1 MVVVVK
7 DEDVQIERLELGPW
21 GTNAYIMI
29 CLQTGDSLVIDAP
42 AEAGTIME
50 KLQGTNHKYILLTHN
65 HMDHIG
71 ALSELRSKLKVPLA
85 AHAAD
90 SARLPSPPE
99 MQLKDG
105 DVVSFGK
112 VKLEVLH
119 TPGHTSG
126 SLCFKTG
133 KYLISGDTIFP
144 GGPGKTNAPADLKQ
158 IIKSITDKV
167 LVLSDDTEI
176 YPGHGGSIILK
187 KERDEFAIFSSR
199 PHAPNLCGDVLWL
212 SS

>member
-7 DEDVQIERLELGPW
+7 DNSVQIERIELAPF
-21 GTNAYIMI
+21 GTNAYVII
-29 CLQTGDSLVIDAP
+29 CRQTGDSVLIDAP
-42 AEAGTIME
+42 ADASTIM
-50 KLQGTNHKYILLTHN
+50 KRLQGTNPKYILLTHN

-71 ALSELRSKLKVPLA
+71 ALPELRSKLKVPLA

-99 MQLKDG
+99 MLLNDG

-144 GGPGKTNAPADLKQ
+144 GGPGKTGSPADLRQ
-158 IIKSITDKV
+158 IIKSITDKIFI
-167 LVLSDDTEI
+167 LPDDIEI
-176 YPGHGGSIILK
+176 YPGHGDSTILK

-199 PHAPNLCGDVLWL
+199 PHDPNLCGEVLWL
-212 SS
+212 SP